1 MSEQPLS
8 LNEWVCLALLTEK
21 PSHGFALAKQLA
33 PDSDLGRILTVRR
46 PLVYRALD
54 RLLAAGL
61 VHPQQVEPGA
71 SGPNRTVHAPDAAA
85 KRSVTRWLN
94 TPVNHVRD
102 LRVEFL
108 VKLRLLERRG
118 RQPDRLIE
126 RQRTALGDTLDS
138 LIERSM
144 QSDEADVVDLW
155 RANNAQAAHDFFAQL
170 DARVQPGQ
178 PRTTGR

>member
-1 MSEQPLS
+1 LPVSEQPLS

-46 PLVYRALD
+46 PLVY
-54 RLLAAGL
+54 
-61 VHPQQVEPGA
+61 
-71 SGPNRTVHAPDAAA
+71 AAA
-85 KRSVTRWLN
+85 KRAVTRWLN

-126 RQRTALGDTLDS
+126 RQRAVLGDTLDS
-138 LIERSM
+138 LI
-144 QSDEADVVDLW
+144 QVADLVD
-155 RANNAQAAHDFFAQL
+155 
-170 DARVQPGQ
+170 P
-178 PRTTGR
+178 